1 MNVRLLNYTPDPDRT
16 VAVAARLCYSKH
28 SIDELKKELTN
39 EKIEKLILGIL
50 RSGHHSVLEHASF
63 TYGIEGVSRV
73 TTHQLVRHR
82 LASFSQQSQRYTKF
96 DKQSDFIL
104 PETIKKNPFLKEKFL
119 KLSNSTLDLYHEM
132 IENGIPLED
141 ARYILP
147 GAINTRIIVTMN
159 ARELLHFFRLRTC
172 LRAQWEIRAMAI
184 EMLKLAKVVAP
195 IIFKKAGPA
204 CISGPCPEGD
214 FYCGKLKEVRAF
226 YREL

>member
-1 MNVRLLNYTPDPDRT
+1 MNVRLLNFTPDPDRT

-28 SIDELKKELTN
+28 TIEELKAELTT
-39 EKIEKLILGIL
+39 EKIEKLILSIL

-82 LASFSQQSQRYTKF
+82 LASYSQQSQRYTKF
-96 DKQSDFIL
+96 DKQSDFIV
-104 PETIKKNPFLKEKFL
+104 PETIRKNEELKEKFL
-119 KLSNSTLDLYHEM
+119 TLSNKAINLYHEM
-132 IENGIPLED
+132 ISAGIPLED

-147 GAINTRIIVTMN
+147 SGINTRIIVTMN

-172 LRAQWEIRAMAI
+172 LRAQWEIREMAI
-184 EMLKLAKVVAP
+184 EMLKLAKAVAP

-204 CISGPCPEGD
+204 CITGPCPEGD